1 MSDMSMDAPTGASSM
16 FGTTITMLK
25 DAGTGAGQTHDAIA
39 NNIAN
44 INTPGFKRS
53 DVNFKEALAAELP
66 RYDDSTELALVTDDD
81 KQIAAGPDFEPQPF
95 KVTSSIDDTQQMRV
109 DGSNVDLDQEMAKL
123 SINSSYSQ
131 TMHALLSQQY
141 ARIREAIQE
150 KV

>member
-1 MSDMSMDAPTGASSM
+1 MDAPTGASSM
-16 FGTTITMLK
+16 FGPTIVLLK
-25 DAGTGAGQTHDAIA
+25 DAGTGASQTHDAIA

-53 DVNFKEALAAELP
+53 DVNFREALAAELP
-66 RYDDSTELALVTDDD
+66 RYDDSSELALVTDDD

-95 KVTSSIDDTQQMRV
+95 KVTTSIDDTQQMRV

>member
-1 MSDMSMDAPTGASSM
+1 MSMDAPTGASSM
-16 FGTTITMLK
+16 FGPTISMLK
-25 DAGTGAGQTHDAIA
+25 NAGSGARQTHDAIA

-53 DVNFKEALAAELP
+53 DVDFKEALAAELP
-66 RYDDSTELALVTDDD
+66 RYDDSSELALVTDDD
-81 KQIAAGPDFEPQPF
+81 KQIAEGPDFEPQPF
-95 KVTSSIDDTQQMRV
+95 KVTTTIDDTQQIRV

-123 SINSSYSQ
+123 AINSSYSQ

-141 ARIREAIQE
+141 SRIREAIQE

>member
-1 MSDMSMDAPTGASSM
+1 M
-16 FGTTITMLK
+16 FGDTISMLK
-25 DAGTGAGQTHDAIA
+25 DAGTGARETHDAVA
-39 NNIAN
+39 NNVAN

-66 RYDDSTELALVTDDD
+66 RYDDSSELALVTDDD
-81 KQIAAGPDFEPQPF
+81 KQIAAGPDFAAKPF
-95 KVTSSIDDTQQMRV
+95 ATTTELDDTQAMRV

-123 SINSSYSQ
+123 SINSAYSQ

-141 ARIREAIQE
+141 SRIREAISE